1 MSDVLVLCY
10 HAVSDGWTAR
20 LSVTPHALERQLE
33 ALLGQGYVATTF
45 ERAVFDPPAARTLA
59 VTFDD
64 AYRSVA
70 VHARPI
76 LESLGVPG
84 TTFVPTLWPERRR
97 PMAWPGIDGWLGT
110 EWEGELHASD
120 WEELGLLAA
129 AGWEI
134 GSHTRSHPHL
144 TSLADGDLA
153 EELERSREDCEA
165 ALGRPCRSLAYPYGD
180 VDPRVVAAARRAGYA
195 CAAALPRRFDSR
207 DPLCWP
213 RVGVY
218 HRDDLW
224 RFRAKTSSALRRL
237 RGSRA
242 WDRIDS
248 LRRGVRRG

>member
-20 LSVTPHALERQLE
+20 LSVMPHALERQLE
-33 ALLGQGYVATTF
+33 VLLGQGYVATTF
-45 ERAVFDPPAARTLA
+45 EQAVLDPPAPRTVA

-84 TTFVPTLWPERRR
+84 TVFVPTLWPGRNR
-97 PMAWPGIDGWLGT
+97 PMAWPGIDDWLGT
-110 EWEGELHASD
+110 EWEAELLGSD
-120 WEELGLLAA
+120 WEELGRLAA

-134 GSHTRSHPHL
+134 GSHTRTHPHL
-144 TSLADGDLA
+144 TTLSDAALA
-153 EELERSREDCEA
+153 EELERSREECEA
-165 ALGRPCRSLAYPYGD
+165 ALELPCRSLAYPYGD
-180 VDPRVVAAARRAGYA
+180 VDTRVVTAADRAGYA

-207 DPLCWP
+207 DRLCWP
-213 RVGVY
+213 RVGIY
-218 HRDDLW
+218 HRDELW
-224 RFRAKTSSALRRL
+224 RFRAKTSGALRRL

-242 WDRIDS
+242 WERVDS
-248 LRRGVRRG
+248 LRRAVRRG